1 MSSHATIT
9 STTSVTRTNVTCERG
24 MRLTGRPVGMAGTA
38 HQLDALAE

>member
-1 MSSHATIT
+1 MISHATIT

-24 MRLTGRPVGMAGTA
+24 MRLTGRLVGMAGTA